1 MKYSFDEKIERKGN
15 RTAKWEEMDFQTAP
29 EIIEAVKKK
38 RKNILIQTP
47 VYYPFAATTSGNN
60 RVD

>member
-1 MKYSFDEKIERKGN
+1 MKN
-15 RTAKWEEMDFQTAP
+15 RE
-29 EIIEAVKKK
+29 K
-38 RKNILIQTP
+38 RKPYSKVGRNGFSNSSRNNRNCEKERENILIQTP